1 MTKMVV
7 HKITSRPKQERK
19 RTTSDVNDGL
29 EYNKKVRT
37 INREFMEQAQLSS
50 PTETANNVDGHEQ
63 NGVGRNGH
71 AQNGKK
77 NGKRWLTTTDPPS
90 GEEIL
95 VKDPDCDPD
104 HPKKIT
110 FSDVSSAAFNIKN
123 GVVRTPCNKS
133 ANLSRMLNM
142 ELYFKKEYL
151 QVTGSFKE
159 RGARYALSRLTKEE
173 KELGVIAASAGNHA
187 LALSYHGQQLNIPVT
202 VVMPVFAP
210 LMKIGM
216 CRSYGANVILKGDN
230 IGKAKEYAMRLVM
243 EKKYKYINGYDAPDI
258 LAGQGT
264 LGLEILEQVPDVD
277 AIIVPVGGA
286 GLIAG
291 VAVAVKTL
299 KPQVEIIGV
308 ESATCPSFTE
318 ACKAGK
324 PVEARVRSSLADG
337 LAVPVVGGNALATA
351 QGLVDRTVVVSE
363 EETALSI
370 LRLIEMEKAVV
381 EGGGAVGL
389 AALISGKLPELK
401 GKKVVSILTG
411 GNIDTTVLGRTIDRG
426 LAVDGRLNRLEVVV
440 SDRPGGIAELTT
452 RIAHMGASIK
462 DIFHERAW
470 ISTDVFSVKVK
481 VVAETRDRQHVAEL
495 EEMLR
500 SKYDDVKVS

>member
-1 MTKMVV
+1 MVL
-7 HKITSRPKQERK
+7 HKSANRVKHERK
-19 RTTSDVNDGL
+19 RTTSDVNDGI
-29 EYNKKVRT
+29 EYNKKIRK
-37 INREFMEQAQLSS
+37 INEEYLVKATNQPQS
-50 PTETANNVDGHEQ
+50 D
-63 NGVGRNGH
+63 
-71 AQNGKK
+71 KK
-77 NGKRWLTTTDPPS
+77 NSEGADPV
-90 GEEIL
+90 L
-95 VKDPDCDPD
+95 VDVDCDPD

-123 GVVRTPCNKS
+123 GVIRTPCNKS
-133 ANLSRMLNM
+133 ANLSKMLNM
-142 ELYFKKEYL
+142 DLFFKKEYL

-159 RGARYALSRLTKEE
+159 RGARYALSRLTNEQKER
-173 KELGVIAASAGNHA
+173 GVIAASAGNHA

-216 CRSYGANVILKGDN
+216 CRSYGATVILKGDN
-230 IGKAKEYAMRLVM
+230 IGKAKDYAMRLAV
-243 EKKYKYINGYDAPDI
+243 EKEYKYINGYDAPNI

-264 LGLEILEQVPDVD
+264 IGLEILEQVPDVD
-277 AIIVPVGGA
+277 AIIVPVGGG

-299 KPQVEIIGV
+299 KPQVNIIAV
-308 ESATCPSFTE
+308 ESDTCPSFTE

-324 PVEARVRSSLADG
+324 PVEANVRSSLADG
-337 LAVPVVGGNALATA
+337 LAVPVVGGNALLTA
-351 QGLVDRTVVVSE
+351 KGLVDRTVTVCE

-389 AALISGKLPELK
+389 AALIGNRLPELQ
-401 GKKVVSILTG
+401 GKRVVSILTG
-411 GNIDTTVLGRTIDRG
+411 GNIDTTVLGRTIERG
-426 LAVDGRLNRLEVVV
+426 LAVDGRLIRLEVVV
-440 SDRPGGIAELTT
+440 SDRPGGIAELATQV
-452 RIAHMGASIK
+452 AQMGASIK

-470 ISTDVFSVKVK
+470 IATDVFSVRVK

-500 SKYDDVKVS
+500 SRYEDVQVS